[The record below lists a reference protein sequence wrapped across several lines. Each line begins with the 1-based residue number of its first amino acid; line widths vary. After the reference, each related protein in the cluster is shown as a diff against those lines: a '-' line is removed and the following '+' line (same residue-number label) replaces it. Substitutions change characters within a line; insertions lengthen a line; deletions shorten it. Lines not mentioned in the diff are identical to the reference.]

1 MRHDH
6 FWAAGAAVMLVA
18 FTITALGQSRHLEE
32 AMTHAQAALMQG
44 RQGYPDALVTQAQ
57 EALKG
62 AELAREESPN
72 QHLDKGISLLKT
84 AIDQGKQGKGEA
96 AANTIE
102 GALTHLSAS
111 STPPSGSGSGDG
123 GTKKPMR

>member
-1 MRHDH
+1 MQRDH
-6 FWAAGAAVMLVA
+6 LMAAGVAAVLVA
-18 FTITALGQSRHLEE
+18 LVTVAHGQSRHLEE

-84 AIDQGKQGKGEA
+84 AIEQGKQGKGEA

-111 STPPSGSGSGDG
+111 STTPSESGSGNG